1 VAIRISINT
10 LSKIISLLAIS
21 TTVLISI
28 PAHAA
33 NKTKT
38 VVTTGVAKAGQPVSL
53 RNAIKDAMQ
62 NAVEQAMRTIVNFEL
77 QIQEFYE
84 SCENLHSFHLVRIK
98 TIWLLLSQLRRV
110 LMLEYLVW

>member
-28 PAHAA
+28 PAHSAE
-33 NKTKT
+33 KTKI
-38 VVTTGVAKAGQPVSL
+38 VVTTGVAKAGQPVSR
-53 RNAIKDAMQ
+53 RNAVKDAMQ
-62 NAVEQAMRTIVNFEL
+62 NAVEQTNGTIINFEL

-84 SCENLHSFHLVRIK
+84 S
-98 TIWLLLSQLRRV
+98 
-110 LMLEYLVW
+110 